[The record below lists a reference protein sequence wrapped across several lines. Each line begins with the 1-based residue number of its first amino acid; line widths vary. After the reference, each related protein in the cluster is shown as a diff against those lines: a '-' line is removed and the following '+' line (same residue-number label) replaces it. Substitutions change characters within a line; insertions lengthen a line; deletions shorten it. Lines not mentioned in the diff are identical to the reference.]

1 MKRAPLTHDKVFSN
15 EDFAEA
21 YARQHRPMAEKFG
34 REISKKLS
42 ARGFRKGRL
51 IDVGCGPGALDLAI
65 SEKLSDC
72 EILGVD
78 LSDPLLRLAG
88 QAAEAAGLGKRVRF
102 EKADVQQ
109 LPFEAGS
116 FDAAINLN
124 MAHLVA
130 EPVRML
136 DEIERVLAPG
146 GIAFIADLR
155 RSWLGLLESEIRS
168 GLTLS
173 EARELFGRSKLR
185 PGRFTWGLIWWR
197 FETI

>member
-1 MKRAPLTHDKVFSN
+1 
-15 EDFAEA
+15 
-21 YARQHRPMAEKFG
+21 MAEKFG
-34 REISKKLS
+34 REIAGRLS

-51 IDVGCGPGALDLAI
+51 IDLGCGPGALDLAI
-65 SEKLSDC
+65 AAELSDC
-72 EILGVD
+72 DILGVD

-88 QAAEAAGLGKRVRF
+88 QAAEAAGRGERVRF

-116 FDAAINLN
+116 FDAAVNLN

-130 EPVRML
+130 DPVRML

-146 GIAFIADLR
+146 GMAFIADLR

-168 GLTLS
+168 GFTLA
-173 EARELFGRSKLR
+173 EARQLFGRSQLR
-185 PGRFTWGLIWWR
+185 PGRFAWGLVWWR
-197 FETI
+197 FETL